1 MRKHLNTSYKFNLK
15 KKQMKNLILL
25 IAIILSGNLFAQETP
40 KDVKQETEVK
50 TVKIK
55 DADKTTEKK
64 LKVVTRETSL
74 VELDKKDENKT
85 DQNRVEST
93 KKIEKTVFV
102 DNNSDDNYDML
113 TQETY
118 YVLGDEKYMFTPNKK
133 GFDIKFDEDNNN
145 LIKVGNAWTTSRNGY
160 YILNGDMQSGIGSF
174 DSDGNFSVEYY
185 NKDTDQVEVKTYM
198 KH

>member
-85 DQNRVEST
+85 NQNRVEST